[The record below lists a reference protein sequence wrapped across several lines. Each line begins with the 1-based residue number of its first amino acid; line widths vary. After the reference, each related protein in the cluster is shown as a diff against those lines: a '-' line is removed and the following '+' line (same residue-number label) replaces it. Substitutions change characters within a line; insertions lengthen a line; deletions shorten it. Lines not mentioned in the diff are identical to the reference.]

1 MVLAHVVPTD
11 DTVGQDVDWPDEQLV
26 LELVVGEQ
34 VVPGDVQLEVE
45 LLDVVLLDGVVYGAV
60 QILFA
65 HVEDIPVVVGQLV
78 L

>member
-1 MVLAHVVPTD
+1 MVLAQVVPID
-11 DTVGQDVDWPDEQLV
+11 DTVGQDVDWPDGQLV

-45 LLDVVLLDGVVYGAV
+45 LLDVVLLEGVVYGAV
-60 QILFA
+60 QIVLA
-65 HVEDIPVVVGQLV
+65 HDEEIPEVTGQLV